1 MEAAGREVG
10 ETAGQIKYTPNHCD
24 LKRTPWADILF
35 VMANPSGAPALRLE
49 AASKSYPRA
58 GGNPLVALRSASL
71 ILEPGTTTAVVGRSG
86 SGKTTLLHLA
96 AGIDVPDQGRVEVL
110 GRDLGRM
117 RDRERALFRRDH
129 VGMVFQ
135 FFRLLDHMTVE
146 ENVTLPARI
155 AGDLRRHR
163 RRAGELLDRVGLASR
178 AGDRVDGLSGGEQ
191 QRVAICRALLRGPS
205 LLLADEPTGNLDDD
219 SGAVVMDLLLDMA
232 REDGKT
238 LLYVTHSAG
247 AAALAGRRL
256 KLASGVLQAP
266 PADG

>member
-1 MEAAGREVG
+1 M
-10 ETAGQIKYTPNHCD
+10 
-24 LKRTPWADILF
+24 AD
-35 VMANPSGAPALRLE
+35 PSGVPALRLE

-58 GGNPLVALRSASL
+58 DGSPLAALRSACL
-71 ILEPGTTTAVVGRSG
+71 TLEPGTTTAVQGRSG

-117 RDRERALFRRDH
+117 RDRERAVFRRDH

-135 FFRLLDHMTVE
+135 FFRLLGHLTVE

-163 RRAGELLDRVGLASR
+163 RRARELLERVGLASR
-178 AGDRVDGLSGGEQ
+178 AGDRIDGLSGGEQ
-191 QRVAICRALLRGPS
+191 QRVAICRALLRRPS
-205 LLLADEPTGNLDDD
+205 LLLADEPTGNLDDE
-219 SGAVVMDLLLDMA
+219 SAAVVMDLLLDMT

-238 LLYVTHSAG
+238 LLYATHSAH
-247 AAALAGRRL
+247 AAALAGRRME
-256 KLASGVLQAP
+256 LASGVLRT
-266 PADG
+266 PAAGA